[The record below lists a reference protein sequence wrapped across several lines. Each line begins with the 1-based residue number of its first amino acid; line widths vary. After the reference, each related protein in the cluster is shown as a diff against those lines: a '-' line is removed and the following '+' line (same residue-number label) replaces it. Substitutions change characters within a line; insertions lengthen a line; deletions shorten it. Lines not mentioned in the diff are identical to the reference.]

1 MASGIY
7 ERFKANLMNK
17 ICDLEAD
24 TIKVM
29 LLDNSHSFTA
39 TDNVIGDVSTNE
51 VTGTAYSAGGATLAS
66 GAVTQAS
73 TTKWDGTDTT
83 WASSTITAYH
93 AVIWDDTAAT
103 DDLIASIDFA
113 AAKSSSS
120 GNFTIQWHANGII
133 TLA

>member
-7 ERFKANLMNK
+7 QRMKANLMNK
-17 ICDLEAD
+17 IVDLEAD
-24 TIKVM
+24 TINVM

-39 TDNVIGDVSTNE
+39 THNVIGSVSTNE
-51 VTGTAYSAGGATLAS
+51 VTGTGYSAGGAALAS
-66 GAVTQAS
+66 KAVTQGSSA
-73 TTKWDGTDTT
+73 KFDAADTT

-93 AVIWDDTAAT
+93 AVIWDDTVAT

-120 GNFTIQWHANGII
+120 GNFTIQWHGNGII